1 MKIKS
6 KKNIKKAS
14 GGYKVPLFD
23 NSGFNTVPGATESGT
38 NLSQNWGNANTDTSS
53 TAKSKGKTSASQIG
67 GYVAAGAQALSPLW
81 TSSDAYKAPEQ
92 TTANTVGNSIKGVAS
107 NIPIAG
113 AFVQAGSMLG
123 EGFQTGTNKAY
134 DNINKGIGNKATN
147 QHGANAMSFFK
158 GMTDPISNYS
168 SIADAKKK
176 GLISTGDAVGM
187 GLSHLIG
194 GSGISEA
201 ILQKKLNN
209 YNQSGKARGIDQ
221 TQYEFNPREEVLGAN
236 PQMAKNGGGLGY
248 PSNMYKTKSDS
259 LKDEMNYS
267 EDKFKESRWGVTLD
281 GTKPGNSGYPEYI
294 EFLQK
299 QKDYERQYGLENSQK
314 RIFPGQ
320 SVDSPNYAFG
330 GSLEHYNLPQ
340 HKELPED
347 LANTQMDGKGVQ
359 LEKNETMLKFPDGK
373 NKTNQDYSFS
383 PNLGFNKKGIPTI
396 NEKEVKQTFAD
407 ASKKIESKKT
417 FGFDR
422 ANQNSQKYA
431 FNKLIEVAE
440 ATREAKEGNP
450 NMQLAN
456 GGVNK
461 YANSGFDNKWNLPQ
475 LKKGTIGA
483 PKIIGASNFKQTIET
498 PQINAWDFY
507 SPENGK
513 TKNKIVN
520 DKVGMSTGDKIQLA
534 GSVVAPLTNL
544 AMFLANKSEKVKENL
559 DNTQYS
565 DPRVAKNYN
574 PLYLAENAAKQS
586 INDNSTSD
594 AVRRANLIGLSS
606 NMAGKA
612 QDYSLG
618 VDGFNSNAMLQ
629 RDNMIAGTNRFN
641 AQARTQRDDL
651 QAQNDA
657 RRRAFLTAGASQA
670 GQTITEAGK
679 ASNASAMNNVYG
691 NILKNYSADY
701 SMDKDGNITF
711 KKKANGGTL
720 KMKKKK

>member
-14 GGYKVPLFD
+14 GGYKVPHLTNGAF
-23 NSGFNTVPGATESGT
+23 NNTVPGANENAS
-38 NLSQNWGNANTDTSS
+38 NLSQNWGNANTDTQTRQNQTS
-53 TAKSKGKTSASQIG
+53 TQVQNSQ
-67 GYVAAGAQALSPLW
+67 
-81 TSSDAYKAPEQ
+81 
-92 TTANTVGNSIKGVAS
+92 ANTNINQAFSALQSSNGSSLSSNPKTDMSGYLSSSISGAAS
-107 NIPIAG
+107 SIP
-113 AFVQAGSMLG
+113 GSLAY
-123 EGFQTGTNKAY
+123 GTN
-134 DNINKGIGNKATN
+134 GTP
-147 QHGANAMSFFK
+147 M
-158 GMTDPISNYS
+158 
-168 SIADAKKK
+168 
-176 GLISTGDAVGM
+176 
-187 GLSHLIG
+187 IG
-194 GSGISEA
+194 GSSKA
-201 ILQKKLNN
+201 IKDANN
-209 YNQSGKARGIDQ
+209 FRKASTSTGTKVGRGIGVAALNFIPIVGPLLS
-221 TQYEFNPREEVLGAN
+221 QYGSVLADKMVAKRQENLDEKAKNSLQGNYGQYSFNPREEVLGAN
-236 PQMAKNGGGLGY
+236 PQMA
-248 PSNMYKTKSDS
+248 
-259 LKDEMNYS
+259 
-267 EDKFKESRWGVTLD
+267 
-281 GTKPGNSGYPEYI
+281 
-294 EFLQK
+294 
-299 QKDYERQYGLENSQK
+299 
-314 RIFPGQ
+314 
-320 SVDSPNYAFG
+320 AFG

-340 HKELPED
+340 HKELPQD

-383 PNLGFNKKGIPTI
+383 PNLGFNKKGVPTI

-461 YANSGFDNKWNLPQ
+461 YGDSGFNNKWNLPQ

-534 GSVVAPLTNL
+534 GSVAAPLTNL

-618 VDGFNSNAMLQ
+618 VDSFNSNAMLQ
-629 RDNMIAGTNRFN
+629 RDNMMAGTNRFN

-657 RRRAFLTAGASQA
+657 RRRAFLTTGASQA

-679 ASNASAMNNVYG
+679 ASNASDMNNIYG
-691 NILKNYSADY
+691 NILKNYSPDY

>member
-23 NSGFNTVPGATESGT
+23 NSGFNTIPGASETGS

-53 TAKSKGKTSASQIG
+53 AAKSRSKTSASQIG

-81 TSSDAYKAPEQ
+81 TGSDAYKAPEQ
-92 TTANTVGNSIKGVAS
+92 TTANTIGNSIKGVAS

-134 DNINKGIGNKATN
+134 NNINKGIGNKATN

-158 GMTDPISNYS
+158 GMTDPLSNYN
-168 SIADAKKK
+168 SIVDAKKK

-201 ILQKKLNN
+201 ILQKKLNA
-209 YNQSGKARGIDQ
+209 YNQTGKARGIDQ

-236 PQMAKNGGGLGY
+236 PQIA
-248 PSNMYKTKSDS
+248 
-259 LKDEMNYS
+259 
-267 EDKFKESRWGVTLD
+267 
-281 GTKPGNSGYPEYI
+281 
-294 EFLQK
+294 
-299 QKDYERQYGLENSQK
+299 
-314 RIFPGQ
+314 
-320 SVDSPNYAFG
+320 AFG

-359 LEKNETMLKFPDGK
+359 LEKNETMLKFPDSK

-383 PNLGFNKKGIPTI
+383 PNLGFDKKGIPTI

-461 YANSGFDNKWNLPQ
+461 YANSGKFNNKWNLPQ

-483 PKIIGASNFKQTIET
+483 PEIIGAPNFKQTTEV
-498 PQINAWDFY
+498 PQINSWDFY
-507 SPENGK
+507 NPENGK
-513 TKNKIVN
+513 SNNTKLSN
-520 DKVGMSTGDKIQLA
+520 DKSGMSTGDKIQLA
-534 GSVVAPLTNL
+534 GSAIAPLTNL

-618 VDGFNSNAMLQ
+618 VDSFNSNAMLQ

-657 RRRAFLTAGASQA
+657 RRRAFLTTGASQA

-679 ASNASAMNNVYG
+679 ASNATNINNVYG
-691 NILKNYSADY
+691 NILKNYSPDY

>member
-1 MKIKS
+1 
-6 KKNIKKAS
+6 
-14 GGYKVPLFD
+14 
-23 NSGFNTVPGATESGT
+23 
-38 NLSQNWGNANTDTSS
+38 
-53 TAKSKGKTSASQIG
+53 
-67 GYVAAGAQALSPLW
+67 
-81 TSSDAYKAPEQ
+81 
-92 TTANTVGNSIKGVAS
+92 
-107 NIPIAG
+107 
-113 AFVQAGSMLG
+113 MLG

-134 DNINKGIGNKATN
+134 NNINQGIGNKATN

-158 GMTDPISNYS
+158 GMTDPLSNYN
-168 SIADAKKK
+168 SIVDAKKK

-201 ILQKKLNN
+201 ILQKKLNK
-209 YNQSGKARGIDQ
+209 YNQSSKARGIDQ

-236 PQMAKNGGGLGY
+236 PQMA
-248 PSNMYKTKSDS
+248 
-259 LKDEMNYS
+259 
-267 EDKFKESRWGVTLD
+267 
-281 GTKPGNSGYPEYI
+281 
-294 EFLQK
+294 
-299 QKDYERQYGLENSQK
+299 
-314 RIFPGQ
+314 
-320 SVDSPNYAFG
+320 AFG
-330 GSLEHYNLPQ
+330 GSLEHYNLPK

-679 ASNASAMNNVYG
+679 ASNASTMNNVYG